1 MNDRDENR
9 VLPAEILSITQ
20 GINPNTAE
28 NRLSINDNQIA
39 TATRSQLFLTDSE
52 FNNLELRSRF
62 EPLPVYGHVA
72 ISEGDFVY
80 VVSGYRPIP
89 TSSWA
94 NQPKQIYRPL
104 RDVWRLNKITNEW
117 YLISTFGR
125 PEILNYG
132 LCGAAGAIVNGALY
146 LMYGFQKR
154 DLSHI
159 LKLDLTTWRWEI
171 VSPEQKSLPAPRNKH
186 GAWSYEDNVIIFGG
200 FGPVPNKDDCPL
212 HAKTKYEVIEDLDD
226 NRAWND
232 DLFIFDTVSK
242 KHIPIQDIGPRPAP
256 RAAFGSAK
264 NGKNAYL
271 FGGRC
276 APGRANDLY
285 HFDLVHHVW
294 TRLLTNGASPENR
307 SWMTLTAGRD
317 CMLLFGGLSSR
328 KEQNSE
334 IALSDIW
341 IFDQNLVTSTI
352 ASDPSQRVLHFPK
365 LWKQCGSDFS
375 HKSWR
380 DCPENEKKRMWHS
393 CNYNEY
399 NGHFIIIGGAIRQSA
414 EEDEEILSRHNLE
427 FQIEPPRLID
437 HAAHRAINTL
447 FLANKSICHSLKEKY
462 FNQRRNF
469 VAHEL
474 KFLMR
479 AFESSLE
486 QISTFTNHHEKAD
499 SDGKLLTI
507 RSYRDRMAFHDDLVI
522 STNDFMTIYIRFR
535 QLSARKYSFA
545 LQEALNNFPYLI
557 VFENYFRKL
566 ITNGLVDD
574 YVFRRSSRAIYNHG
588 LI

>member
-1 MNDRDENR
+1 
-9 VLPAEILSITQ
+9 
-20 GINPNTAE
+20 
-28 NRLSINDNQIA
+28 
-39 TATRSQLFLTDSE
+39 
-52 FNNLELRSRF
+52 
-62 EPLPVYGHVA
+62 
-72 ISEGDFVY
+72 
-80 VVSGYRPIP
+80 
-89 TSSWA
+89 
-94 NQPKQIYRPL
+94 
-104 RDVWRLNKITNEW
+104 
-117 YLISTFGR
+117 
-125 PEILNYG
+125 
-132 LCGAAGAIVNGALY
+132 
-146 LMYGFQKR
+146 
-154 DLSHI
+154 
-159 LKLDLTTWRWEI
+159 
-171 VSPEQKSLPAPRNKH
+171 
-186 GAWSYEDNVIIFGG
+186 
-200 FGPVPNKDDCPL
+200 
-212 HAKTKYEVIEDLDD
+212 
-226 NRAWND
+226 
-232 DLFIFDTVSK
+232 
-242 KHIPIQDIGPRPAP
+242 
-256 RAAFGSAK
+256 
-264 NGKNAYL
+264 
-271 FGGRC
+271 
-276 APGRANDLY
+276 
-285 HFDLVHHVW
+285 
-294 TRLLTNGASPENR
+294 
-307 SWMTLTAGRD
+307 
-317 CMLLFGGLSSR
+317 
-328 KEQNSE
+328 
-334 IALSDIW
+334 
-341 IFDQNLVTSTI
+341 
-352 ASDPSQRVLHFPK
+352 
-365 LWKQCGSDFS
+365 
-375 HKSWR
+375 
-380 DCPENEKKRMWHS
+380 MWHS

-427 FQIEPPRLID
+427 FQSKFLSIQLYLYEYFRFICFSSYTWILVEPPRLID